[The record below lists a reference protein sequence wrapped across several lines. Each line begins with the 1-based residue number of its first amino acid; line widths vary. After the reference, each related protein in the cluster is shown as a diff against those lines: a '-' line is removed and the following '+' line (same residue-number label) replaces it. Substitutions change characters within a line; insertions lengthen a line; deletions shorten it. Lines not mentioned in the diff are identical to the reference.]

1 MAHTFSFPPQT
12 PAIVLSDDYNPV
24 DFYDLWL
31 KENIRKNNLNYTD
44 FDILLSRRDNSAI
57 VANITATQRYQAAV

>member
-1 MAHTFSFPPQT
+1 VRNNLQQPFAFPPQT

-31 KENIRKNNLNYTD
+31 KEMLRKNTVDSTD
-44 FDILLSRRDNSAI
+44 FDILSS
-57 VANITATQRYQAAV
+57 